1 MKKSLFLSLIVV
13 FLTSLSQLQATPVFA
28 KQYNQKCSACHSMM
42 PTLNTTGKNF
52 LRNGFRFSK
61 DDPTM
66 LSSFLDA
73 NDTAGRLL
81 PFSGLVGVNV
91 DTKNRSTVE
100 KVNMYFGGSVT
111 DTVSAYAI
119 TRSTFNAKVNH
130 NLFGET
136 NSRAFV
142 QYNPKGNEHAVK
154 VGYMHTLTQFQNT
167 ARMIM
172 DNGLMGSGLVKKA
185 PMSEIRPSWAK
196 QPPLSPM
203 QGPDASL
210 QEQKKYAM
218 MAMPKEPYKLPSVK
232 SGASGIKGIEYS
244 YLYDDSIIFAVNAGV
259 PTSMHFA
266 TDDDFQVTA
275 GAQLWQSDH
284 GYDVGL
290 IYTHQELGNI
300 TLDSYMIPMEKDFF
314 DGQLTYVAQL
324 VYVDSDQYFNPYYGF
339 ENTFVYQ
346 MDDDTQIRA
355 ILSVDKDE
363 AEETNRGYS
372 VTYSKLWDQRLL
384 MHFSGARIKGA
395 VFDES
400 LAKLSLYIFM

>member
-119 TRSTFNAKVNH
+119 TRSTFNAKANH

-172 DNGLMGSGLVKKA
+172 DNGLMGSSLVKKA

-210 QEQKKYAM
+210 QEQKN
-218 MAMPKEPYKLPSVK
+218 MP
-232 SGASGIKGIEYS
+232 
-244 YLYDDSIIFAVNAGV
+244 
-259 PTSMHFA
+259 
-266 TDDDFQVTA
+266 
-275 GAQLWQSDH
+275 
-284 GYDVGL
+284 
-290 IYTHQELGNI
+290 
-300 TLDSYMIPMEKDFF
+300 
-314 DGQLTYVAQL
+314 
-324 VYVDSDQYFNPYYGF
+324 
-339 ENTFVYQ
+339 
-346 MDDDTQIRA
+346 
-355 ILSVDKDE
+355 
-363 AEETNRGYS
+363 
-372 VTYSKLWDQRLL
+372 
-384 MHFSGARIKGA
+384 
-395 VFDES
+395 
-400 LAKLSLYIFM
+400 